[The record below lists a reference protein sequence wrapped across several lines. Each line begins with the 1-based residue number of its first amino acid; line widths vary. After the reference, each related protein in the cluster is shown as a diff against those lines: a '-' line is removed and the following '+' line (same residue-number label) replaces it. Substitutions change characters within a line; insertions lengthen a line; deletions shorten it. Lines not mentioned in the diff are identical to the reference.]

1 MKRFISCALAFVVI
15 GGCLVAAFAT
25 KRASAAVDPALQA
38 DRAWVAAME
47 KGDHAAIAKL
57 TDADFTWIDTDGVM
71 WAREDAFRAGLKPLV
86 PGGNDVKI
94 VEHNYGKVIWIQENV
109 GNKYAAHFWVER
121 PSGWKLLHNSEIATR
136 PRSENSDRMPD
147 YAIPC
152 VNPCQEV
159 PFKAITPNEK
169 AALAAWQEQE
179 DGKPE
184 NWHKHV
190 ADDNV
195 VVSSYGLMTKNDR
208 WTMIQK
214 FEQERHPKV
223 GTSPV
228 LWMRMWDF
236 GTAVVAVAC
245 QPNYGGKSYWASRIF
260 AKNKDGLWQMM
271 ESYHTTIQASPIL
284 TEPQGK

>member
-1 MKRFISCALAFVVI
+1 MNRFPHAVAVAVVCAGLAATLAAKRTS
-15 GGCLVAAFAT
+15 
-25 KRASAAVDPALQA
+25 SAEDPALQA
-38 DRAWVAAME
+38 DRAWVVAME
-47 KGDHAAIAKL
+47 KGDTAAINKL
-57 TDADFTWIDTDGVM
+57 TDADFTWIDTDGIM
-71 WAREDAFRAGLKPLV
+71 WAREDAFRAKLKPLV
-86 PGGNDVKI
+86 PSGNDVKI
-94 VEHNYGKVIWIQENV
+94 TEHKYGKVIWIQENT

-121 PSGWKLLHNSEIATR
+121 PSGWKLLHNTEIATR
-136 PRSENSDRMPD
+136 PRSENVDRMPD

-152 VNPCQEV
+152 VNPCQEL

-169 AALAAWQEQE
+169 AVVAAWQEQE
-179 DGKPE
+179 NGVPE
-184 NWHKHV
+184 NWRKHV

-214 FEQERHPKV
+214 FQQEHHPKV

-236 GTAVVAVAC
+236 GTAVVAIAC

-260 AKNKDGLWQMM
+260 AKNSDGLWQMM
-271 ESYHTTIQASPIL
+271 ESYHTTIQASPVL
-284 TEPQGK
+284 TVPRGQ